1 MADPLTD
8 YSELSDPAFRA
19 KLRSNPLMA
28 AYYSGS
34 VGKKQSDRAA
44 RIKRE
49 KGQATYESRRNVLDA
64 RQASN
69 YQRNKD
75 WNDYVASRS
84 YENRAPSAN
93 ATLEDVKMADYYRV
107 RKKEIENKYGWNDS
121 TTIDDVFAPDREAAM
136 QDAASEA
143 ASQEALRDREY
154 EQYSARKKRQV
165 LSGWGQ
171 TAPQQIPPQSMPVVE
186 PASSTAMP
194 REPEIQI
201 NPRTNF
207 PKPSITI
214 TPPSLKEE
222 AEARRNRVMDAAHI
236 NSVLSLMNAREEEM
250 NTAIEKNP
258 WLGGGYSVKPAQ
270 AQLDIPSREEA
281 AIREA
286 GVFPTPRPAPLPKS
300 QAQIQAEESMK
311 EWSGSKIAPKETID
325 ALRAQEPTL
334 AQTEFK
340 APRIE
345 SAPKFTDEELRET
358 QTERQPGPKNYRD
371 ERNLRYR
378 MALAGRYGSKVAGDS
393 GYR

>member
-1 MADPLTD
+1 MANKWKVKGGKKYLWDKFANKWSFRGNVGYPVADGEYKDKIPAPEKGTKAAQ
-8 YSELSDPAFRA
+8 SQVPELSDVLAAPYQAAMAGVTKVGEAISR
-19 KLRSNPLMA
+19 PLMQMGEA
-28 AYYSGS
+28 GTR
-34 VGKKQSDRAA
+34 G
-44 RIKRE
+44 IK
-49 KGQATYESRRNVLDA
+49 
-64 RQASN
+64 
-69 YQRNKD
+69 
-75 WNDYVASRS
+75 
-84 YENRAPSAN
+84 
-93 ATLEDVKMADYYRV
+93 
-107 RKKEIENKYGWNDS
+107 
-121 TTIDDVFAPDREAAM
+121 EAA
-136 QDAASEA
+136 Q
-143 ASQEALRDREY
+143 QQFPQRE
-154 EQYSARKKRQV
+154 ENTIVAPTA
-165 LSGWGQ
+165 GQ
-171 TAPQQIPPQSMPVVE
+171 KLMAEGQQIARSVMDVSPPMVTRP
-186 PASSTAMP
+186 P

-201 NPRTNF
+201 NPKTTW

-214 TPPSLKEE
+214 TPPSLKED
-222 AEARRNRVMDAAHI
+222 AEARRNRVMNAAHI

-270 AQLDIPSREEA
+270 AQLNIPSREEA

-286 GVFPTPRPAPLPKS
+286 GVLPTPRPAPLPKS

-334 AQTEFK
+334 TQTEFK

-358 QTERQPGPKNYRD
+358 QTERQPGLKNYRD
-371 ERNLRYR
+371 EGNLRYR

>member
-1 MADPLTD
+1 MA
-8 YSELSDPAFRA
+8 EGQQIA
-19 KLRSNPLMA
+19 RSVMDVSPP
-28 AYYSGS
+28 
-34 VGKKQSDRAA
+34 VAA
-44 RIKRE
+44 R
-49 KGQATYESRRNVLDA
+49 A
-64 RQASN
+64 
-69 YQRNKD
+69 
-75 WNDYVASRS
+75 
-84 YENRAPSAN
+84 
-93 ATLEDVKMADYYRV
+93 
-107 RKKEIENKYGWNDS
+107 
-121 TTIDDVFAPDREAAM
+121 
-136 QDAASEA
+136 
-143 ASQEALRDREY
+143 
-154 EQYSARKKRQV
+154 
-165 LSGWGQ
+165 
-171 TAPQQIPPQSMPVVE
+171 
-186 PASSTAMP
+186 P

-201 NPRTNF
+201 NPKTTW

-334 AQTEFK
+334 TQTEFK

-358 QTERQPGPKNYRD
+358 QTERKPGAKNYAD
-371 ERNLRYR
+371 EYRLRYQKA
-378 MALAGRYGSKVAGDS
+378 MAGNYGT
-393 GYR
+393 R